1 MSLQNQKGI
10 DALKNLKW
18 IDNGAMNGTQIC
30 WC

>member
-30 WC
+30 